1 MSLRA
6 FRVAEDGPA
15 IPHGKRMKSFLN
27 LLSNLFFPLR
37 CPICDEPVKSNE
49 GKACK
54 ACLPEL
60 RYVQEPTCLKCG
72 QHLAYTRHE
81 KQAEFCE
88 GCQKR
93 THVYDRGIALLE
105 YESISESIYRFK
117 NSGRQEYADFF
128 AEQIYAHMGAEIRSF
143 NADCLIPVPLHKK
156 RERRRGYNQ
165 AALLAQALSKHLNI
179 PVDDKLVS
187 RVKHTV
193 PLKKLNLAERQI
205 NLKRAFKINRNDVEL
220 STVIIIDDIYTT
232 GSTMDEMAAEL
243 RRSGVKRVYF
253 VTLAIGK

>member
-1 MSLRA
+1 MSCK
-6 FRVAEDGPA
+6 V
-15 IPHGKRMKSFLN
+15 SFLN
-27 LLSNLFFPLR
+27 LISNLFFPLR

-54 ACLPEL
+54 ACLPKL
-60 RYVQEPTCLKCG
+60 QYVREPTCLKCG

-93 THVYDRGIALLE
+93 THTYDRGIALFE

-117 NSGRQEYADFF
+117 NSGREEYADFF
-128 AEQIYAHMGAEIRSF
+128 ADKIHEHLGTEIRSF
-143 NADCLIPVPLHKK
+143 NADCLIPVPLHAK
-156 RERRRGYNQ
+156 RLRRRGYNQ
-165 AALLAQALSKHLNI
+165 AALLAKALSKRLNI
-179 PVDDKLVS
+179 PVDCELVS
-187 RVKHTV
+187 RVKHTA

-205 NLKRAFKINRNDVEL
+205 NLKRAFKINQNDVKL
-220 STVIIIDDIYTT
+220 RTVIIIDDIYTT
-232 GSTMDEMAAEL
+232 GSTMDEMATEL
-243 RRSGVKRVYF
+243 KRSGVKKVYF